1 MTYLRTFN
9 NLISKIHNK
18 INNYQEEKKVI
29 TKKEV
34 EDFIYFLINSNW
46 DEFEKIYFKKNL
58 DQIYKEKFDMLNFS
72 PLTLTLIIFFIV
84 SLIFLLKVTSK

>member
-18 INNYQEEKKVI
+18 INKYQKENKVI

-34 EDFIYFLINSNW
+34 EEFIYFLINSN
-46 DEFEKIYFKKNL
+46 
-58 DQIYKEKFDMLNFS
+58 
-72 PLTLTLIIFFIV
+72 
-84 SLIFLLKVTSK
+84 

>member
-18 INNYQEEKKVI
+18 INNYQEENKVI

-34 EDFIYFLINSNW
+34 EDFIYFLINSN
-46 DEFEKIYFKKNL
+46 
-58 DQIYKEKFDMLNFS
+58 
-72 PLTLTLIIFFIV
+72 
-84 SLIFLLKVTSK
+84 